1 MPAQE
6 CPGSG
11 KLIDMDGFYCARKP
25 VIFLSECGKA
35 YRHGEKFMELVEIPL
50 SEIDISDLDIEY
62 PPSKINPDDG
72 LDRGVFVY
80 ATRWS
85 GWLELQI
92 ETDVG

>member
-1 MPAQE
+1 MPAQV
-6 CPGSG
+6 CPGSD
-11 KLIDMDGFYCARKP
+11 KLVDMDGFYLASRA

-35 YRHGEKFMELVEIPL
+35 YRHGDSFMELVEIPL

-62 PPSKINPDDG
+62 PPKNINPEDG

-85 GWLELQI
+85 GWDNLNKEKS
-92 ETDVG
+92 V